1 MSQSAGGRPPDVKPA
16 PAPWA
21 LAGDATLVMLE
32 LPGRLLREQS
42 FKAEFPVADVEPH
55 RAL

>member
-21 LAGDATLVMLE
+21 LAGDATVVMLE

-42 FKAEFPVADVEPH
+42 FRAEFPVADVEPH